1 MSESVEPS
9 PVNIDDYVMI
19 QRFLYAEAALLD
31 RRAYQAWFALM
42 THDIRYRVTTVS
54 ARPAQD
60 KTSRFAI
67 IDEDAQTLKMRID
80 QISDPNLTHAENPPT
95 LTQRLVSN
103 VEAYYGERN
112 GVFEAASSILLY
124 ASRPGSPETGLYA
137 GERQDILIRDS
148 SGVRIAERTVNLAQ
162 TVLRDS
168 TLSLLL

>member
-1 MSESVEPS
+1 MSNLSERS
-9 PVNIDDYVMI
+9 PVDIDDYVAI
-19 QRFLYAEAALLD
+19 QRFLYAEVALLD
-31 RRAYQAWFALM
+31 QRAYQEWFALM

-60 KTSRFAI
+60 ETFRFAI
-67 IDEDAQTLKMRID
+67 IDEDAQTLKMRVD

-112 GVFEAASSILLY
+112 GVFEATSIILLY
-124 ASRPGSPETGLYA
+124 ANRSGAPETGLYA
-137 GERQDILIRDS
+137 GERQDVLIRDS
-148 SGVRIAERTVNLAQ
+148 NGFRIAKRTVNLAQ
-162 TVLRDS
+162 TVLHDS

>member
-1 MSESVEPS
+1 MSERAERS
-9 PVNIDDYVMI
+9 PVDIDDYVMI
-19 QRFLYAEAALLD
+19 QRFLYAEVALLD
-31 RRAYQAWFALM
+31 RRAYQEWFALM

-60 KTSRFAI
+60 ETSRFAI
-67 IDEDAQTLKMRID
+67 IDEDVQTLKMRVD

-112 GVFEAASSILLY
+112 GVFEATSSILLY
-124 ASRPGSPETGLYA
+124 ANRSGAPETGLYA
-137 GERQDILIRDS
+137 GERQDVLIRDS
-148 SGVRIAERTVNLAQ
+148 NGFKIAKRTVNLAQ
-162 TVLRDS
+162 TVLHDS